1 MRAPSENKP
10 VWAEEGPLKP
20 LLLRGAQ
27 AEAYVP
33 RAPQDTYVYDN
44 AMSQC
49 QTIGQPWSKGFRS
62 GL

>member
-27 AEAYVP
+27 PEAYVP
-33 RAPQDTYVYDN
+33 RAPQDTYAYDN
-44 AMSQC
+44 AMSNYWA
-49 QTIGQPWSKGFRS
+49 T
-62 GL
+62 LE